1 MAVIV
6 KETSPALPAVAGG
19 RSSYVDWGAIIA
31 GTVFAVAISS
41 LFLAFGS
48 AIGLSMTSPF
58 RGEGFSATAVMIAF
72 ALWLI
77 WVQISSAAAGGYLTG
92 RLLRR
97 REEITQHESEVRD
110 GSHGLV
116 VWALGTIVAASIA
129 AMAVTGIATV
139 GGIAAMSAPDR
150 VGYFADTLLRNETTN
165 TPVLAPAAMEL
176 MRSETGRILQAGAL
190 QGDVTGQDRAQLARL
205 VSGATGLP
213 AADAE
218 KRVNDFV
225 TQAKVTAERARKMGI
240 IAAFVTAASL
250 LISAL
255 AAFWAATTGGQH
267 RDEGLVWSRLTWW
280 RPSSENPR

>member
-1 MAVIV
+1 MAIV
-6 KETSPALPAVAGG
+6 KETVSAAPATVASRG
-19 RSSYVDWGAIIA
+19 SYVDWGAIIA

-58 RGEGFSATAVMIAF
+58 DGEGFSAVAVLIAF

-77 WVQISSAAAGGYLTG
+77 WVQISSAAAGGYLAG

-97 REEITQHESEVRD
+97 RGEITQHESEVRD
-110 GSHGLV
+110 GSHGLI

-129 AMAVTGIATV
+129 AMTATGVAAV
-139 GGIAAMSAPDR
+139 GGLAAMSVADR
-150 VGYFADTLLRNETTN
+150 AGYFADTLLRNETAN
-165 TPVLAPAAMEL
+165 QPALAPAAVEQ
-176 MRSETGRILQAGAL
+176 MRGETGRILLAGAM
-190 QGDVTGQDRAQLARL
+190 QGDVTDQDRAQLVRL

-218 KRVNDFV
+218 KRVKDFIA
-225 TQAKVTAERARKMGI
+225 QAKVTADRARKTGI

-250 LISAL
+250 LVSAL
-255 AAFWAATTGGQH
+255 AAFWAASMGGQH
-267 RDEGLVWSRLTWW
+267 RDEGLVWSRLMWW
-280 RPSSENPR
+280 RASEISR

>member
-6 KETSPALPAVAGG
+6 KETTSAVPVGVAARG
-19 RSSYVDWGAIIA
+19 SYVDWAAILA

-58 RGEGFSATAVMIAF
+58 EGEGFSVTAVMIAF

-97 REEITQHESEVRD
+97 REEVTQHESEVRD

-116 VWALGTIVAASIA
+116 VWALGTIVAAWIA
-129 AMAVTGIATV
+129 AMTVTGVAAV
-139 GGIAAMSAPDR
+139 GGAAALSAADR
-150 VGYFADTLLRNETTN
+150 VGYLADTLLRNETAN
-165 TPVLAPAAMEL
+165 APVLAPAATEQ
-176 MRSETGRILQAGAL
+176 MRGEVGRILAAGAMK
-190 QGDVTGQDRAQLARL
+190 GDVTDPDRAQLARL

-213 AADAE
+213 AAEAE

-225 TQAKVTAERARKMGI
+225 TQAKVTAERARKAGI
-240 IAAFVTAASL
+240 IGAFVIATSL

-255 AAFWAATTGGQH
+255 AAFWAAAAGGQH
-267 RDEGLVWSRLTWW
+267 RDEGMVWNNLTWW
-280 RPSSENPR
+280 RASSEINR

>member
-6 KETSPALPAVAGG
+6 KETTSALPAVAS

-58 RGEGFSATAVMIAF
+58 RGEGFSAVAVLIAF

-97 REEITQHESEVRD
+97 RGEVTQHENEVRD

-116 VWALGTIVAASIA
+116 VWALGTIIAAGLAAMVVSGAAKVGGLA
-129 AMAVTGIATV
+129 AMAAG
-139 GGIAAMSAPDR
+139 DR
-150 VGYFADTLLRNETTN
+150 VDYIADTLLRNETAN
-165 TPVLAPAAMEL
+165 APVLAPAAIEQ
-176 MRSETGRILQAGAL
+176 MRGETGRILQAGAL
-190 QGDVTGQDRAQLARL
+190 QGDITDPDRAQLARL

-225 TQAKVTAERARKMGI
+225 TQAKVTADKARKAGI

-255 AAFWAATTGGQH
+255 AAFWAACSGGQH
-267 RDEGLVWSRLTWW
+267 RDEGLVWTRLTWW
-280 RPSSENPR
+280 RQTEASP